1 MIILLLFCQ
10 SYINLFPQHTS
21 VARIHVS
28 ASHRHV
34 SMAQQN
40 TTPDQQQTAE
50 TAKQAYNESELE
62 R

>member
-1 MIILLLFCQ
+1 MIILLLLCQ

-21 VARIHVS
+21 VAQIHVS

-34 SMAQQN
+34 CMAQQN